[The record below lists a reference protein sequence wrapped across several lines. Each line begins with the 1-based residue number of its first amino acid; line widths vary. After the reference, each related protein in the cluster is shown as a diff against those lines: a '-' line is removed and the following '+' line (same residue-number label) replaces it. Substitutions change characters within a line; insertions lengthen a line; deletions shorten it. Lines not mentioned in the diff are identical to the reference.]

1 MKHPQ
6 IGVLEVGI
14 GNIGSLT
21 HAVYSLGYDWLPVR
35 SAADLAEVSHL
46 IMPGVG
52 SFADAMQRIDA
63 AGLRQ
68 PVRDYA
74 AAGNPVMGI
83 CLGMQ
88 LLADYGEEAGGAQG
102 FGLVPGEVRHLP
114 LAPGL
119 RLPHVGWNQVHRI
132 QAHPVLERIRDDV
145 DFYFVHSYRFH
156 CVDERHAIG
165 MTDHGELFPSI
176 VGRGSVVGAQFHPE
190 KSQRNGLQML
200 DNFCQWD
207 GRWEEGAC

>member
-1 MKHPQ
+1 MA
-6 IGVLEVGI
+6 L
-14 GNIGSLT
+14 
-21 HAVYSLGYDWLPVR
+21 DR
-35 SAADLAEVSHL
+35 SRGDQPL
-46 IMPGVG
+46 
-52 SFADAMQRIDA
+52 FAKRRIDA

-119 RLPHVGWNQVHRI
+119 RLPHVGWNQVHRT

-145 DFYFVHSYRFH
+145 DFYFVHSFHARPSDPRHSVGETDYGGRFTSALAR
-156 CVDERHAIG
+156 DNIFA
-165 MTDHGELFPSI
+165 T
-176 VGRGSVVGAQFHPE
+176 QFHPE
-190 KSQRNGLQML
+190 KSAALGLALYRNFL
-200 DNFCQWD
+200 NWNP
-207 GRWEEGAC
+207 